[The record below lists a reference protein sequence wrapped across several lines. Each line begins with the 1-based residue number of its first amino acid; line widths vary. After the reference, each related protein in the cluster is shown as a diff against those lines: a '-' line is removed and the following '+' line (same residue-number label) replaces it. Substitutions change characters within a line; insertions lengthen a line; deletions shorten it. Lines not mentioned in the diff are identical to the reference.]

1 MIQGYTVQCCF
12 IEDWKNVEI
21 CNNHSVAATTL
32 EFTAHELLP
41 NTTYYF
47 QVQAHTEIGAGHF
60 TDFITVSTAYENP
73 VPQILVATM
82 DAVRLSD
89 LDQEINYTITR
100 HIAIEV
106 SYLATEDKIYWIND
120 MQELVTSEMNGTNA
134 TKILALNHTA
144 QSLCIDWVAKNLYWS
159 ESRESGGHIMKLDL
173 TMWQVG
179 AVKYENIV
187 SRGKNILNLDVLPS
201 KGYVKVRTPPI
212 QRTMFTKT
220 FFKCMYQSF
229 CKIRKRPPRRDK
241 NCDQYLR

>member
-1 MIQGYTVQCCF
+1 MLMCIYIHIFMYIFSPCSLIVSLNLATYYFFHRWNEPEFTNGLILGYTVQWGF
-12 IEDWKNVEI
+12 NEETIEMSG
-21 CNNHSVAATTL
+21 NHSVPTTIL
-32 EFTAHELLP
+32 EFMMYKILA

-47 QVQAHTEIGAGHF
+47 RVQAHTEIGAGPY
-60 TDFITVSTAYENP
+60 TDFISISTAYENP

-82 DAVRLSD
+82 DAVKLSD

-106 SYLATEDKIYWIND
+106 SYLAMENKIYWIND
-120 MQELVTSEMNGTNA
+120 MQELVTSEMNGANA
-134 TKILALNHTA
+134 TKILELNNTA

-179 AVKYENIV
+179 IVKYENIV

-201 KGYVKVRTPPI
+201 RG
-212 QRTMFTKT
+212 
-220 FFKCMYQSF
+220 
-229 CKIRKRPPRRDK
+229 
-241 NCDQYLR
+241 